1 MPPVRMLPDM
11 AEALP
16 VYLDRALAV
25 AGERRLCFLGDGV
38 NTYRDAIVERLGE
51 RAVMAPAHMRYLRPA
66 SVGELAWLNREHSVD
81 YLALM
86 PVYLRAPQA
95 ERERGRRLGGRA

>member
-1 MPPVRMLPDM
+1 M

-16 VYLDRALAV
+16 AYLEKALAV
-25 AGERRLCFLGDGV
+25 AGERRLCFVGDGV
-38 NTYRDAIVERLGE
+38 NTYRDALVERLGE
-51 RAVMAPAHMRYLRPA
+51 RAVIAPAHMRYLRPVSA
-66 SVGELAWLNREHSVD
+66 GQLAWLNRERCVD

-95 ERERGRRLGGRA
+95 ERERAAREAKQHG